1 VFQCWLDHDKPIV
14 RQLPQHRLDF
24 RFIVKFYT
32 PDPGLLEEEYTRFI
46 ISLVDHLQ
54 QVIKFITSDDLQNSA
69 FPLFHF

>member
-1 VFQCWLDHDKPIV
+1 MFQCWLDHDKPIV